1 MRSHSEGVAMGRE
14 FREPF
19 EESHN
24 LRLGREGQTPKLM
37 KKEQPE
43 RPVRGVKKLHS
54 HWQGWSFS
62 HSTNVY
68 M

>member
-1 MRSHSEGVAMGRE
+1 MGRE

-43 RPVRGVKKLHS
+43 RPVLGVKKL
-54 HWQGWSFS
+54 GF
-62 HSTNVY
+62 
-68 M
+68 